1 MQIQPGIVRAFRWL
15 DSDNVSDDPRLSAS
29 GPVRTEYDRWIPFLF
44 LHLGCFGVIFTGTSL
59 FAVTT
64 CLVLY
69 CIRMFAITGFY
80 HRYFSHRS
88 FKASRIAQ
96 AFFAI
101 LGLTA
106 MQRGPLWW
114 AAHHRAHHK
123 EADRDNDPHSPVVR
137 GFLWSH
143 LGWLTATKNMPTDYS
158 KVPDF
163 SKYPELR
170 FLNRFDWLIPLLLF
184 IGLYGLGQYL
194 QGAMPQFQ
202 NNGLQLI
209 VWGFFISTTILFH
222 ATCSINSFAHMS
234 GYRRFDIPDDSRN
247 NPILALVTFGEGWHN
262 NHHRYSNSV
271 RQGFVWWELD
281 ITYLILLC
289 MSKIGLIYDLQPVPD
304 AVMRK
309 VALKERES

>member
-1 MQIQPGIVRAFRWL
+1 
-15 DSDNVSDDPRLSAS
+15 
-29 GPVRTEYDRWIPFLF
+29 
-44 LHLGCFGVIFTGTSL
+44 
-59 FAVTT
+59 
-64 CLVLY
+64 
-69 CIRMFAITGFY
+69 
-80 HRYFSHRS
+80 
-88 FKASRIAQ
+88 
-96 AFFAI
+96 
-101 LGLTA
+101 
-106 MQRGPLWW
+106 
-114 AAHHRAHHK
+114 
-123 EADRDNDPHSPVVR
+123 
-137 GFLWSH
+137 
-143 LGWLTATKNMPTDYS
+143 MPTDYS